1 MRTISKP
8 RLWAI
13 VSIAIAASRARSLRR
28 TMIQLVTRQAIM
40 SSVGAAAGLGGG
52 LMKGEIAY
60 SPAAGKA
67 AIAAMRAASLTFGDY
82 FPDGSNTGDTEAAPA
97 IWDNRAGFDA
107 EIAKFAA
114 ATGTAMEAAGRAGP
128 ADLDAF
134 KAAMGPVFGTCKS
147 CHEGFRV
154 KN

>member
-1 MRTISKP
+1 MRTISKCIS
-8 RLWAI
+8 I
-13 VSIAIAASRARSLRR
+13 VSIAIAASLGAAQAADDP
-28 TMIQLVTRQAIM
+28 IGARQAIM

-82 FPDGSNTGDTEAAPA
+82 FPDGSNAGDTEAAPA

-107 EIAKFAA
+107 EIAKFVA

>member
-1 MRTISKP
+1 MRTISKCIS
-8 RLWAI
+8 I
-13 VSIAIAASRARSLRR
+13 VSIAIAASLGAAQADDDP
-28 TMIQLVTRQAIM
+28 IGDRQAIM

-82 FPDGSNTGDTEAAPA
+82 FPNGSNTGDTEAAPA